1 MNRGM
6 VRGFAVLLIAAMTVV
21 MLQGC
26 ARYENEREGF
36 HMDTF
41 VRITVYDD
49 KDQSQALDKA
59 MELCRHYDRLF
70 GRDTSGSDVWRI
82 NHAQGSPTQV
92 SDETAELILLG
103 LEYSKRS
110 GGLFDITCGAVTEQ
124 WDFSAVEPTVPDEQS
139 LLDAVKTVGWQQVVV
154 EENSVT
160 VPSGVKLDLGG
171 IAKGYIA
178 DKIAQSLRENGVESA
193 VIDLGGNIY
202 ALGRKNG
209 KPFSIAVQSPY
220 AQSEYIAVL
229 KLNDK
234 SVVTAGKYER
244 CFELDGKSYH
254 HILDLKTGMPAEND
268 VSAVTILSDSSAQ
281 GDALST
287 TCLLLGKEK
296 AVELIENTDGA
307 EAIIAMTN
315 GDVVYTSGASQWL
328 NN

>member
-6 VRGFAVLLIAAMTVV
+6 VRGFAVLLIAVMTVV

-59 MELCRHYDRLF
+59 MALCRHYDRLF

-139 LLDAVKTVGWQQVVV
+139 LLDAVQTVGWQQVVV

-202 ALGRKNG
+202 ALGSKNG

-229 KLNDK
+229 EVNDK

-254 HILDLKTGMPAEND
+254 HILDLKTGMPTEND
-268 VSAVTILSDSSAQ
+268 VSAVTILSESSAQ

-296 AVELIENTDGA
+296 AVELIEKTDGA